1 MNQKLSRDDVL
12 NDFSI
17 EFDYSKETLLKFV
30 REFPEY
36 ANDLVDLSIELFR
49 EVDESRPLTLE
60 NKVSIQSAMDRFR
73 NELALQQEPV
83 NIAPQLFLN
92 AANELQLPRQVLM
105 AFGGRRV
112 ELASIPLHFLEKLAG
127 ILKVTITQLQ
137 AFLSL
142 PPQQPQRSYKSNVKP
157 TASDK
162 VSFEK
167 VLRDALIPE
176 EKVQEIINRNE

>member
-1 MNQKLSRDDVL
+1 M
-12 NDFSI
+12 
-17 EFDYSKETLLKFV
+17 
-30 REFPEY
+30 
-36 ANDLVDLSIELFR
+36 
-49 EVDESRPLTLE
+49 
-60 NKVSIQSAMDRFR
+60 
-73 NELALQQEPV
+73 
-83 NIAPQLFLN
+83 
-92 AANELQLPRQVLM
+92 QLPRQVLM

>member
-92 AANELQLPRQVLM
+92 A
-105 AFGGRRV
+105 
-112 ELASIPLHFLEKLAG
+112 
-127 ILKVTITQLQ
+127 TT
-137 AFLSL
+137 
-142 PPQQPQRSYKSNVKP
+142 
-157 TASDK
+157 
-162 VSFEK
+162 
-167 VLRDALIPE
+167 
-176 EKVQEIINRNE
+176 